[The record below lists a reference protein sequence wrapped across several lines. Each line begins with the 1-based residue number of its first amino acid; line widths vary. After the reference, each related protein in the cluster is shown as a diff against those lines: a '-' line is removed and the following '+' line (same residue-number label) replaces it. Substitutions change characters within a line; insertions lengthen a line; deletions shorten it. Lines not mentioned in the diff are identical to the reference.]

1 MTKALKTIL
10 LVTIILIV
18 NCEKEIPEDLHYLSK
33 KEETVHLTKAPA
45 NSYLVMQFYNCENR
59 NIDFNLEIGD
69 IKNEYSFT
77 EDVKFLYFP
86 IENENIPKL
95 HLKNNYEKLLR
106 YSYSSENIFS
116 FTPVLDKKIRA
127 TVNGRNI
134 YFTFRN
140 FALDV
145 QNEYLILLVKNHN
158 PKKIHDLTS
167 QLNTSNLELNELK
180 NKSTSVSLDQMLE
193 NPNLALEE
201 QLDES
206 KKTIEKLN
214 EEIKYY
220 EKQMVKAKKNEE
232 LEAKLKFCEDT
243 IETMKNHNNELKEQK
258 KKAQDDFEKELEK
271 VNLELNVTKC
281 ELAKVNFDKDLIATE
296 SQRYINK
303 LKNKMISLGFKFK
316 TKKG

>member
-1 MTKALKTIL
+1 MAKALKTIL
-10 LVTIILIV
+10 LITIILIV
-18 NCEKEIPEDLHYLSK
+18 NCEKEIPEDLHYLST

-59 NIDFNLEIGD
+59 KIDFNLEIGD

-95 HLKNNYEKLLR
+95 LLKNNFEKLLR

-158 PKKIHDLTS
+158 PKKINDLT
-167 QLNTSNLELNELK
+167 NRCYIYKIMHGELNEKFLLHQFKSKTSQSMINMKYEIPSKDYEEYKNYSVVILGKETTNFKTEIIYQPIYIEIIDPNLSGPGKRPKEDRRPAEKKPEVKKSSFTMKLLPYCLFALFILIIYFVRYFIK
-180 NKSTSVSLDQMLE
+180 NK
-193 NPNLALEE
+193 
-201 QLDES
+201 
-206 KKTIEKLN
+206 
-214 EEIKYY
+214 
-220 EKQMVKAKKNEE
+220 
-232 LEAKLKFCEDT
+232 FED
-243 IETMKNHNNELKEQK
+243 K
-258 KKAQDDFEKELEK
+258 KKYSRMDDNEIY
-271 VNLELNVTKC
+271 V
-281 ELAKVNFDKDLIATE
+281 
-296 SQRYINK
+296 
-303 LKNKMISLGFKFK
+303 
-316 TKKG
+316 

>member
-10 LVTIILIV
+10 LITIILIV
-18 NCEKEIPEDLHYLSK
+18 NCEKEIPEDLHYLST

-59 NIDFNLEIGD
+59 KIDFNLEIGD

-95 HLKNNYEKLLR
+95 LLKNNFEKLLR

-158 PKKIHDLTS
+158 PKKINDLT
-167 QLNTSNLELNELK
+167 NRCYIYKIMHGELNEKFLLHQFKSKTSQSMINMKYEIPSKDYEEYKNYSVVILGKETTNFKTEIIYQPIYIEIIDPNLSGPGKRPKEDRRPAEKKPEVKKSSFTMKLLPYCLFALFILIIYFVRYFIK
-180 NKSTSVSLDQMLE
+180 NK
-193 NPNLALEE
+193 
-201 QLDES
+201 
-206 KKTIEKLN
+206 
-214 EEIKYY
+214 
-220 EKQMVKAKKNEE
+220 
-232 LEAKLKFCEDT
+232 FED
-243 IETMKNHNNELKEQK
+243 K
-258 KKAQDDFEKELEK
+258 KKYSRMDDNEIY
-271 VNLELNVTKC
+271 V
-281 ELAKVNFDKDLIATE
+281 
-296 SQRYINK
+296 
-303 LKNKMISLGFKFK
+303 
-316 TKKG
+316 

>member
-1 MTKALKTIL
+1 MAKALKTIL
-10 LVTIILIV
+10 LITIILIV
-18 NCEKEIPEDLHYLSK
+18 NCEKEIPEDLHYLST

-59 NIDFNLEIGD
+59 NIEFNLEIGD

-95 HLKNNYEKLLR
+95 LLKNNFEKLLR

-158 PKKIHDLTS
+158 PNKINDLT
-167 QLNTSNLELNELK
+167 NRCYIYKIMHGELNEKFLLHQFKSKTSQSMINMKYEIPSKDYEEYKNYSVVILGKETTNFKTEIIYQPIYIEIIDPNLSGPGKRPKEDRRPPEKKPEVKKSSFTMKLLPYCLFALFILMIYFVRYFIK
-180 NKSTSVSLDQMLE
+180 NK
-193 NPNLALEE
+193 
-201 QLDES
+201 
-206 KKTIEKLN
+206 
-214 EEIKYY
+214 
-220 EKQMVKAKKNEE
+220 
-232 LEAKLKFCEDT
+232 FED
-243 IETMKNHNNELKEQK
+243 K
-258 KKAQDDFEKELEK
+258 KKYSRMDDNEIY
-271 VNLELNVTKC
+271 V
-281 ELAKVNFDKDLIATE
+281 
-296 SQRYINK
+296 
-303 LKNKMISLGFKFK
+303 
-316 TKKG
+316 

>member
-1 MTKALKTIL
+1 MNTQLEETQKKNADNLERQREANKYEREEFEKIITDLKKKNSEYEFNINSLNTDLAQKDKQIKEYIDKL
-10 LVTIILIV
+10 DKK
-18 NCEKEIPEDLHYLSK
+18 EKEKEESEKKQDEK
-33 KEETVHLTKAPA
+33 KENKE
-45 NSYLVMQFYNCENR
+45 E
-59 NIDFNLEIGD
+59 
-69 IKNEYSFT
+69 
-77 EDVKFLYFP
+77 
-86 IENENIPKL
+86 
-95 HLKNNYEKLLR
+95 YEKLIKLKD
-106 YSYSSENIFS
+106 EEINNIKKQ
-116 FTPVLDKKIRA
+116 LEEKDKDIKKQLDEKDKKI
-127 TVNGRNI
+127 
-134 YFTFRN
+134 
-140 FALDV
+140 
-145 QNEYLILLVKNHN
+145 QELISKSEKENNNYV
-158 PKKIHDLTS
+158 KKIHDLTS

-220 EKQMVKAKKNEE
+220 EKQIENLKKDSAKAKKYDE

-243 IETMKNHNNELKEQK
+243 IETMKNNNNELKEQK
-258 KKAQDDFEKELEK
+258 KKAQDDFENELEK
-271 VNLELNVTKC
+271 VNLELSATKC

-296 SQRYINK
+296 SQKYINK

>member
-10 LVTIILIV
+10 LITIILIV

-95 HLKNNYEKLLR
+95 HLKNNLEKLLR

-116 FTPVLDKKIRA
+116 FTPVLDKNIRA

-134 YFTFRN
+134 YFIFRN

-158 PKKIHDLTS
+158 PKKIHDLT
-167 QLNTSNLELNELK
+167 NRCYIYKIMHGELNEKFLLHQFKSKTSQSMINMKYEIPSKDYEEYKNYSVVILGKETTNFKTEIIYQPIYIEIKDPNLSGPGKRPKEDRRPPEKKPEVKKSSFTMKLLPYCLFALFILIIYFVRYFIK
-180 NKSTSVSLDQMLE
+180 NK
-193 NPNLALEE
+193 
-201 QLDES
+201 
-206 KKTIEKLN
+206 
-214 EEIKYY
+214 
-220 EKQMVKAKKNEE
+220 
-232 LEAKLKFCEDT
+232 FED
-243 IETMKNHNNELKEQK
+243 K
-258 KKAQDDFEKELEK
+258 KKYSRMDDNEIY
-271 VNLELNVTKC
+271 V
-281 ELAKVNFDKDLIATE
+281 
-296 SQRYINK
+296 
-303 LKNKMISLGFKFK
+303 
-316 TKKG
+316 